1 VSRKYTQPK
10 KKKKSAPIPVRA
22 QSPATAVAAPAAAE
36 FSMARLPSAKSAPAA
51 QVDAVKYANLPY
63 ELKRIGLFTAAA
75 LILLI
80 VAWLILR

>member
-10 KKKKSAPIPVRA
+10 KKKKSAPLPVRA
-22 QSPATAVAAPAAAE
+22 QSPVTAGAAPAAAE
-36 FSMARLPSAKSAPAA
+36 FSMARPSSVKPAPVA
-51 QVDAVKYANLPY
+51 QVDAVKYGNLPY

>member
-10 KKKKSAPIPVRA
+10 KKRKSAPLPVRA
-22 QSPATAVAAPAAAE
+22 QSQATTGAAPAAVE
-36 FSMARLPSAKSAPAA
+36 FSMARPAAAKSAPVA
-51 QVDAVKYANLPY
+51 QVDAVKYGNLPY

-80 VAWLILR
+80 AAWLILR